1 MSNKITRFIFGIHA
15 ISNIISSD
23 EKKIKTIYFKKNITS
38 KNLSQLYKKALESGL
53 LTQEADI
60 DKLTLLFDSS
70 KHQGVVCE
78 IDDTDLS
85 VFDLDNFLLMKKN
98 PLILILDQIQDPGNL
113 GACIRTANAVGCDLI
128 IKRKSN
134 SSPIS
139 PAVHKAS
146 CGGTSGIYIYESNDL
161 NSIVKKLK
169 KNNIQVF
176 GTDHKAI
183 TNYSKICEINC
194 DAVCVIMGSEELGI
208 SRSLKSSCDYLFS
221 IPINGTVECLNI
233 SVACGIVLYE
243 VAKYR

>member
-1 MSNKITRFIFGIHA
+1 MNNKITRFIFGIHA

-23 EKKIKTIYFKKNITS
+23 EKKIKKIYFKKNIRS
-38 KNLSQLYKKALESGL
+38 KNLSLLYKKALESEL
-53 LTQEADI
+53 LTEEVET
-60 DKLTLLFDSS
+60 DKLTLLCDTP

-85 VFDLDNFLLMKKN
+85 VFDLDNFLILNKS

-146 CGGTSGIYIYESNDL
+146 CGGTSGLYIFESNDL
-161 NSIVKKLK
+161 NGIIKKLK

-176 GTDHKAI
+176 GTDHKATKDYRNI
-183 TNYSKICEINC
+183 SAFNC
-194 DAVCVIMGSEELGI
+194 DAVCVIMGSEDIGI
-208 SRSLKSSCDYLFS
+208 SRALKNSCDQLFS
-221 IPINGTVECLNI
+221 IPIYGTVECLNI
-233 SVACGIVLYE
+233 SVACGIMLYE
-243 VAKYR
+243 TAKYR